1 MITRFRLSRL
11 VVTGLEE
18 RSVSVALVLRR
29 AGLPADLLRAE
40 KILLSTDQLFAFWSA
55 VGDVCGNPAIGLEL
69 GSEDRVVQQEVAS
82 LAALSAASF
91 RDALDRAARYKQLT
105 CPEQIQTIVRGRECA
120 VRFCWKL
127 AKGPE
132 SWVLTDLCFAWLAAL
147 AARGT
152 GGAVRPTRIEFSR
165 SSRNRALYE
174 RHFGCPIR
182 FGASS
187 SAVIFRTSDLDRAFV
202 THNADLLGILAP
214 QLDAE
219 LANRDDRSDTRDQVK
234 TVLRRLLAG
243 RRPEIRD
250 VARELASSPRTLQR
264 RLGDLGVSY
273 QRVLEEARRDLASH
287 YLLHSSLELSEIA
300 YLLGYEDANSF
311 FRAFTRWEG
320 SSPGRWR
327 LDRRT
332 RTSRP
337 PVAVTARLRRS
348 TKGRPYSRPFPPS
361 QTPRVR

>member
-1 MITRFRLSRL
+1 MITRFRLSRHI
-11 VVTGLEE
+11 VTGLEE
-18 RSVSVALVLRR
+18 RSVSVASVLRQ

-40 KILLSTDQLFAFWSA
+40 KILLSTEQLFAFWSA
-55 VGDVCGNPAIGLEL
+55 VAEVSGDPAIGLEL
-69 GSEDRVVQQEVAS
+69 GSEVRIERQEVAT

-105 CPEQIQTIVRGRECA
+105 CPEQIQIVVRRGECA
-120 VRFCWKL
+120 IRFCWTL

-132 SWVLTDLCFAWLAAL
+132 SWVLTDLCFAWLTAL
-147 AARGT
+147 ASRGT
-152 GGAVRPTRIEFSR
+152 GGVVRPTRIEFSR
-165 SSRNRALYE
+165 GPRKRQLYE
-174 RHFGCPIR
+174 RHFGCPVR
-182 FGASS
+182 FGAAS
-187 SAVIFRTSDLDRAFV
+187 SALIFRASDLDRPFV
-202 THNADLLGILAP
+202 THNADLLGMLAP
-214 QLDAE
+214 QLDVE
-219 LANRDDRSDTRDQVK
+219 LANRDNSADARDQVK

-273 QRVLEEARRDLASH
+273 QGVLEEARRDMASD

-320 SSPGRWR
+320 LSPGRWR
-327 LDRRT
+327 LDRRA
-332 RTSRP
+332 RSSWR
-337 PVAVTARLRRS
+337 PVAVTATGRGPTER
-348 TKGRPYSRPFPPS
+348 RPYGRSVPSS
-361 QTPRVR
+361 QTPRLR